1 MNNSNIFEKIMQI
14 AKYHGYNS
22 VNDFALNGLKY
33 KSSEK
38 INRLKDPSKMPSI
51 EIIRDISNMFED
63 VSLNWLISD
72 VGDMLLGNTKN
83 EKNVTENISN
93 INGNNFGNKP
103 KVKNMLP
110 NDFHLDIIS
119 EPNSEYANVL
129 RKIKFAKDISITD
142 QGAPFYPMPI
152 SAGTVAELLKEPE
165 KPNGFISIPGV
176 SCKAY
181 FPVIGCSFEPYI
193 KAGGII
199 GVDFID
205 RWEILDPD
213 CIYFIITHDQ
223 RMLKRLQRDPDNDGK
238 MLCISPNYKSFSI
251 DINDIK
257 VIHKVVFY
265 GSFV

>member
-1 MNNSNIFEKIMQI
+1 MLNIKKIRERQNITQDEMVAQTGI
-14 AKYHGYNS
+14 PKRSYVDY
-22 VNDFALNGLKY
+22 
-33 KSSEK
+33 E
-38 INRLKDPSKMPSI
+38 
-51 EIIRDISNMFED
+51 
-63 VSLNWLISD
+63 
-72 VGDMLLGNTKN
+72 N
-83 EKNVTENISN
+83 EKSDIQLSKLRKIATILKVTVSELIGETNSEEKVIKQIDN
-93 INGNNFGNKP
+93 INDNFFDNKP
-103 KVKNMLP
+103 KVKNKLS
-110 NDFHLDIIS
+110 NDFHLDIFS

-129 RKIKFAKDISITD
+129 RKIKFSKDISITD

-223 RMLKRLQRDPDNDGK
+223 RMLKRLQRDSENDGK
-238 MLCISPNYKSFSI
+238 LLCISPNYKSFTI

-257 VIHKVVFY
+257 AIHKVVFY

>member
-1 MNNSNIFEKIMQI
+1 MDRNVDKSLILDKLKQHYGFDTDSAFSEFLEIKPQTMRSWRTRNTFDIELLYAKCVNIDGNFLLSGLEPIEKQKVVERLHNNNVTK
-14 AKYHGYNS
+14 S
-22 VNDFALNGLKY
+22 VTNNVTNEKY
-33 KSSEK
+33 KNSYTLDF
-38 INRLKDPSKMPSI
+38 IN
-51 EIIRDISNMFED
+51 
-63 VSLNWLISD
+63 
-72 VGDMLLGNTKN
+72 
-83 EKNVTENISN
+83 
-93 INGNNFGNKP
+93 
-103 KVKNMLP
+103 
-110 NDFHLDIIS
+110 

-223 RMLKRLQRDPDNDGK
+223 RMLKRLQRDPDNEGK
-238 MLCISPNYKSFSI
+238 LLCISPNYKSFSI

>member
-1 MNNSNIFEKIMQI
+1 MQQISPIKEKILYYIEYKGISKYKFYQESGITRGVLDKESGISEENI
-14 AKYHGYNS
+14 AKYIAYAPE
-22 VNDFALNGLKY
+22 VNLEWLFLNKGEMIK
-33 KSSEK
+33 
-38 INRLKDPSKMPSI
+38 
-51 EIIRDISNMFED
+51 
-63 VSLNWLISD
+63 
-72 VGDMLLGNTKN
+72 TKN
-83 EKNVTENISN
+83 DNNVVNFNEHKNDHKNDH
-93 INGNNFGNKP
+93 KP
-103 KVKNMLP
+103 KVKETWS
-110 NDFHLDIIS
+110 NDFHLDVIS